1 MPAMPPTATEL
12 VPCIGAARCANRG
25 LTHRANEMDAPMTS
39 LEVPQR
45 LWGGEAKGLGG
56 GRIAQ
61 SLRRSHRPKHSGR
74 RNYRV
79 ISGGL
84 RPTGA
89 STTTLSKSM
98 SIFPST
104 IGLRDSISEGAYHGC
119 FSTTPF

>member
-1 MPAMPPTATEL
+1 GRRQPAMRPPATEL

-61 SLRRSHRPKHSGR
+61 SLRRSHRPKHSGC

-79 ISGGL
+79 ISGGVP
-84 RPTGA
+84 PTGQ
-89 STTTLSKSM
+89 SHTTVTTSK
-98 SIFPST
+98 
-104 IGLRDSISEGAYHGC
+104 
-119 FSTTPF
+119 